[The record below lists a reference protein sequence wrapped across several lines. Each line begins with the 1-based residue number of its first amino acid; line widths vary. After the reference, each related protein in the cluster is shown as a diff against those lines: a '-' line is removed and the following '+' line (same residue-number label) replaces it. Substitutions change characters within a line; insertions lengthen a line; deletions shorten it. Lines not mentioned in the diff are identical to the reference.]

1 MAILRLFSYQLL
13 ILLINTSTGV
23 LITRTSSFEV
33 RANISA
39 ISAWLSFS
47 LIILN
52 QTHFEQ
58 ILRKK
63 NISNHRDWLVRTIL
77 FMSLSFIA
85 IASLKLTYWIIPIAF
100 LYMLINTL
108 VQFRGAHVILSH
120 GNSFYLRLNLFFY
133 QLNLLQIILLV
144 LFHRLNVATWLM
156 ASLVADILLLALYS
170 SSLKSRKNTNPD
182 SIQLSKVKFSS
193 AAVAATLI
201 DAGMIMI
208 ANKFASPRELSF
220 LVVAISC
227 ISPMIIMYNVIQNRI
242 LTDPHA
248 FLKQFSKI
256 NFFLMIPSFVVFSIA
271 YYFSIFFGV
280 AKIFGTNYSS
290 LSGSSLT
297 IIVMGYLLLIFK
309 VCNTFL
315 RALNFNSESLSLTFL
330 LLSSFSILCAVVPK
344 SDESLIW
351 SAVLSLTLTL
361 LLLGTSQLIRFFF
374 FKGSFQQGSNT
385 QL

>member
-33 RANISA
+33 RTNISA

-52 QTHFEQ
+52 QTHLEQ

-85 IASLKLTYWIIPIAF
+85 IASLKLTYWTIPIAL

-120 GNSFYLRLNLFFY
+120 GNSSYLRLNLFFY
-133 QLNLLQIILLV
+133 QLNLLQIVLLV

-170 SSLKSRKNTNPD
+170 SSLKNRKNTNPD

-271 YYFSIFFGV
+271 YYFSIFLEWRKYLEPITLHFPV
-280 AKIFGTNYSS
+280 LHLPS
-290 LSGSSLT
+290 L
-297 IIVMGYLLLIFK
+297 
-309 VCNTFL
+309 
-315 RALNFNSESLSLTFL
+315 
-330 LLSSFSILCAVVPK
+330 
-344 SDESLIW
+344 
-351 SAVLSLTLTL
+351 
-361 LLLGTSQLIRFFF
+361 
-374 FKGSFQQGSNT
+374 
-385 QL
+385 

>member
-39 ISAWLSFS
+39 INAWLSFS
-47 LIILN
+47 LIIFN
-52 QTHFEQ
+52 QSRFEQ

-63 NISNHRDWLVRTIL
+63 NVSTHRDWLVRTIP

-100 LYMLINTL
+100 LYMIINTF
-108 VQFRGAHVILSH
+108 VQFRGAQVILSH
-120 GNSFYLRLNLFFY
+120 GNSRYLRLNLFFY
-133 QLNLLQIILLV
+133 QLNLIQIVLLL

-170 SSLKSRKNTNPD
+170 SSLKRRKNRNPD
-182 SIQLSKVKFSS
+182 RIQPSKVKFSS

-201 DAGMIMI
+201 DAGMVMI
-208 ANKFASPRELSF
+208 ANQFASARELSF

-227 ISPMIIMYNVIQNRI
+227 ISPIIIMHSVIQNRI

-256 NFFLMIPSFVVFSIA
+256 NFFLMIPSLVVFSIA
-271 YYFSIFFGV
+271 YYFSIIFGV
-280 AKIFGTNYSS
+280 AKIFGSNYSS

-309 VCNTFL
+309 VCNTLL

-361 LLLGTSQLIRFFF
+361 LLLGTSQLIRFYF

-385 QL
+385 

>member
-39 ISAWLSFS
+39 VSAWLSFS

-52 QTHFEQ
+52 QSHFEQ

-63 NISNHRDWLVRTIL
+63 DITNHQDWLVRTIL
-77 FMSLSFIA
+77 LISLSFLA
-85 IASLKLTYWIIPIAF
+85 ISSLKLTYWIIPIAF
-100 LYMLINTL
+100 LYMLMNTF
-108 VQFRGAHVILSH
+108 VQFRGAHVILIH
-120 GNSFYLRLNLFFY
+120 GNSSYLRLNIFFY
-133 QLNLLQIILLV
+133 LLNLLQTVLLV
-144 LFHRLNVATWLM
+144 FFHMLNVATWLM
-156 ASLVADILLLALYS
+156 ASLVADILLLTLYS
-170 SSLKSRKNTNPD
+170 CSLKRGNNANSDR
-182 SIQLSKVKFSS
+182 IQPSKVKFSS

-201 DAGMIMI
+201 DAGIIMI
-208 ANKFASPRELSF
+208 ASKFASSRELAF
-220 LVVAISC
+220 FVVAISC
-227 ISPMIIMYNVIQNRI
+227 ISPMIIMNSVIQNRI
-242 LTDPHA
+242 LTDPYA
-248 FLKQFSKI
+248 FLRQFSKV
-256 NFFLMIPSFVVFSIA
+256 NFFLMIPSLLVFSIA
-271 YYFSIFFGV
+271 YYFFIFFGV
-280 AKIFGTNYSS
+280 AKIFGSNYSS
-290 LSGSSLT
+290 LSDSSLT

-309 VCNTFL
+309 VCNTLL
-315 RALNFNSESLSLTFL
+315 RALNFNSESLSFTFL

-361 LLLGTSQLIRFFF
+361 LLLGISYLIRFYF
-374 FKGSFQQGSNT
+374 FKGPFQRGSKT